1 MRQLHLSTQSRQTSF
16 LWVDYELSVLWMFST
31 LTVQRH
37 TRPFHNSTRTITLAR
52 QRFNPQV
59 FRDLHSVLTAVCRL
73 FIDIFPDL
81 QGPRFI
87 SGGPL
92 KAAGTSSIR
101 ALKVESV
108 CALVLNIGWSDGEVF
123 SGGETE
129 VGDEAGGKMW
139 SDGGALCLLPSS
151 AKVDWVHLNSATCSS
166 NQVPA
171 DGPTLG
177 LSCSISW
184 SPQTDRRYWRWHS
197 FSPDPLTRGHCW
209 NVDDWIRKSEMFA
222 RFWATQNYL

>member
-1 MRQLHLSTQSRQTSF
+1 
-16 LWVDYELSVLWMFST
+16 MFST

-37 TRPFHNSTRTITLAR
+37 TWPFHDSTRTITFAR
-52 QRFNPQV
+52 RRFNPQI
-59 FRDLHSVLTAVCRL
+59 FRDLHSILTAVCRL
-73 FIDIFPDL
+73 FTDIFPDL

-108 CALVLNIGWSDGEVF
+108 CALVVNIGWSDREAF
-123 SGGETE
+123 SGGER
-129 VGDEAGGKMW
+129 GAGGEARGKMG

-151 AKVDWVHLNSATCSS
+151 AKVDWIHLNSATCSS

-171 DGPTLG
+171 DGPPSG

-184 SPQTDRRYWRWHS
+184 STQTDRSYWRWHS
-197 FSPDPLTRGHCW
+197 FSLDPLTRGHCW
-209 NVDDWIRKSEMFA
+209 SVDD
-222 RFWATQNYL
+222 

>member
-1 MRQLHLSTQSRQTSF
+1 MRQLHLSTEFRQTSF

-37 TRPFHNSTRTITLAR
+37 TWPFHDSTRTITLAR
-52 QRFNPQV
+52 RRFNPQI
-59 FRDLHSVLTAVCRL
+59 FRDLHSILTAVCRL
-73 FIDIFPDL
+73 FTDIFPDL

-108 CALVLNIGWSDGEVF
+108 CALVVNIGWSDGEAF
-123 SGGETE
+123 SGGER
-129 VGDEAGGKMW
+129 GAGGEARGKMG

-151 AKVDWVHLNSATCSS
+151 AKVDWIHLNSATCSS

-171 DGPTLG
+171 DEPPSG

-184 SPQTDRRYWRWHS
+184 STQTDRSYWRWHS

-209 NVDDWIRKSEMFA
+209 SVDD
-222 RFWATQNYL
+222 